1 MSKPNLDQL
10 LDLAGHQAQI
20 VLVKHKMPELVP
32 SWVLIQADGGTQ
44 IIGTP
49 WRNDAEKTQTGW
61 HMKAKMRE
69 LGTVAYSF
77 VAEAWAA
84 TLPKAYQDSVYLPD
98 ELRPRNRPDRTE
110 VVAALAANAQEA
122 KYRQWEIKR
131 DSDGHVIALERM
143 EESLKGSRSWM
154 AELLKP

>member
-1 MSKPNLDQL
+1 MKPNLDDL

-20 VLVKHKMPELVP
+20 ILVDQKMPELIP
-32 SWVLIQADGGTQ
+32 SWVLIQADGSTQ

-49 WRNDAEKTQTGW
+49 WRNDAEKSQTGDLL
-61 HMKAKMRE
+61 KAKMDE

-84 TLPKAYQDSVYLPD
+84 TAPKGYEGSAYLPD
-98 ELRPRNRPDRTE
+98 NLRPRNRPDRVE

-122 KYRQWEIKR
+122 KYRQWKIKR
-131 DSDGHVIALERM
+131 DSDGHVIALERL